1 VTDKACWN
9 NVGGRGVCDAWWKTK
24 EVELVSDFCI
34 KVVIGQNFGYNNV
47 LWTLL
52 KKDKEGI
59 KLPRIF

>member
-47 LWTLL
+47 L
-52 KKDKEGI
+52 
-59 KLPRIF
+59 